1 MLEQKRDIQKILN
14 NINYDFRNYRPSVE
28 ALKFIQFIKEVN
40 GGSEENETPI
50 IHLQIADLMFD
61 SRFKRKAIMAFRGS
75 GKSSLAEYGILYGA
89 CFNTV
94 LGLNNV
100 NVGMYVSDSMENG
113 AKNFRRNVESRYSN
127 SEFLQKM
134 IPMQKMKFEAL
145 DKKSNK
151 YFSLS
156 KNDIDDLH
164 NAGSNITDM
173 RLEFKNIKGE
183 MFCIRLFGVKS
194 GVRGFKEYGK
204 RPQFAILDD
213 CLSDDD
219 ARSEALL
226 ERTKDVLTRAIP
238 PALNPMKNCILWL
251 GTPFNSKDPLYQA
264 IESPIWQSLI
274 FPICEKFPVS
284 KEKFKGAW
292 EDRFNFEYVDFEYK
306 EKISIGDPQAFYQE
320 LMLQIIPDDNLLV
333 PKENL
338 LYMNYKDFT
347 VNKMNYNYYITT
359 DFAYSEKAKADYCVI
374 SVWAYSN
381 NKDFIL
387 VDGICDKINMNNTLN
402 HLFKLCSQYRPL
414 QVGLEITGQQGGFVS
429 IIREQ
434 MVKRNIFFNIK
445 EIRPT
450 KDKFS
455 RFSLFTPFFTQQKVY
470 MLETLE
476 NKPLGVEFKD
486 EVFKATKE
494 GFKSKH
500 DDVLDTISMLIDLD
514 LFAPSTEEKKDF
526 TDLEI
531 DYEDN
536 IIFKDYDSKN
546 NGIISRNLIF

>member
-1 MLEQKRDIQKILN
+1 
-14 NINYDFRNYRPSVE
+14 
-28 ALKFIQFIKEVN
+28 
-40 GGSEENETPI
+40 
-50 IHLQIADLMFD
+50 
-61 SRFKRKAIMAFRGS
+61 
-75 GKSSLAEYGILYGA
+75 
-89 CFNTV
+89 
-94 LGLNNV
+94 
-100 NVGMYVSDSMENG
+100 
-113 AKNFRRNVESRYSN
+113 
-127 SEFLQKM
+127 
-134 IPMQKMKFEAL
+134 
-145 DKKSNK
+145 
-151 YFSLS
+151 
-156 KNDIDDLH
+156 
-164 NAGSNITDM
+164 M

-274 FPICEKFPVS
+274 FPICEKFPIS

-546 NGIISRNLIF
+546 K